1 MSKSADAP
9 KCQPIPSFGT
19 WQEKGV
25 SKQLMALPGS
35 FQKTDFARSVKST
48 TTNSC
53 LSWQRRFTKKNSKVY
68 KPAYPTVK
76 VRDKTHRCKK
86 KLSSL
91 CQSRA
96 TRKEGL
102 GKGKIQAKE
111 PCLEAP
117 ISLKAQ
123 ASSPD

>member
-9 KCQPIPSFGT
+9 KRQPIPSFGT
-19 WQEKGV
+19 RQEKGV
-25 SKQLMALPGS
+25 SKQLMALSGS
-35 FQKTDFARSVKST
+35 CQKTDSVRYVKST

-53 LSWQRRFTKKNSKVY
+53 LSWHKRFTKKNSKVY
-68 KPAYPTVK
+68 KPAYLTVK

-86 KLSSL
+86 KLSSM

-96 TRKEGL
+96 TRKGRR
-102 GKGKIQAKE
+102 KGKNQAQA
-111 PCLEAP
+111 PCPEAP